1 VTNAAQHHNAALHN
15 IEHALPRPSTRV
27 TVGIIA
33 DDLTGAGDS
42 AVQFAEAG
50 WQASLALTES
60 VAVNPG
66 GVIAI
71 VTDARA
77 QPFET
82 ARLATESAVARLLGA
97 GIDRLFVKIDS
108 TMRGSVEAQIRGAL
122 TAWTEV
128 QAKVW
133 AEAQNDA
140 EQRPFAIVCPAYPGM
155 GRTLQV
161 GRVLV
166 NGVAVE
172 LTSIGRDPVTP
183 VHTALVSALIPGS
196 MNLAVGDDD
205 AATVAERIAALA
217 AAGIEIVTVDAT
229 TDAELDLIAEAA
241 VLLGP
246 VAIPVGS
253 AGLAMAMSKIWADAI
268 EATEAT
274 EATEV
279 AAGDES
285 PRTCPA
291 ADRVLVVVSSL
302 HDVSREQHAHLVTA
316 DLIERVRTLAPTRED
331 LADEASTAAW
341 LAAEFVRSRDLPRV
355 VVILSPAECGDLAE
369 TEANRTDA
377 SPTEANQTTANPATA
392 IQVAVGLAE
401 LTASVLGEAAISAL
415 VLMGGEG
422 ARAVLGRIGAEAI
435 RMTGAI
441 REGIPAGIIEGGLLD
456 GLAVVT
462 KAGGFG
468 DRDTLANLIP
478 ELLAQ
483 TPKIKHQNHKTT
495 NPNRPQGAQS

>member
-1 VTNAAQHHNAALHN
+1 MTNAAQHPN
-15 IEHALPRPSTRV
+15 IEHAPPLLRTRV
-27 TVGIIA
+27 AVGIIA

-77 QPFET
+77 QPFEA
-82 ARLATESAVARLLGA
+82 ARLATESAVATLREA

-108 TMRGSVEAQIRGAL
+108 TMRGSVDAQIRGAL
-122 TAWTEV
+122 TAWVDVRAGE
-128 QAKVW
+128 QGS
-133 AEAQNDA
+133 A
-140 EQRPFAIVCPAYPGM
+140 EQKPFAIVCPAYPGM

-205 AATVAERIAALA
+205 AAKVSERIAALV

-229 TDAELDLIAEAA
+229 TDAELELIAEAA
-241 VLLGP
+241 VLLGSA
-246 VAIPVGS
+246 AIPVGS
-253 AGLAMAMSKIWADAI
+253 AGLAMAMSKIWADGTDA
-268 EATEAT
+268 A
-274 EATEV
+274 EV
-279 AAGDES
+279 ATPDES
-285 PRTCPA
+285 SRMHRDP
-291 ADRVLVVVSSL
+291 DRILVVVSSL
-302 HDVSREQHAHLVTA
+302 HDVSREQHAHLVTV
-316 DLIERVRTLAPTRED
+316 DLAERVRTLAPTLTD
-331 LADEASTAAW
+331 LEDEASTAAW
-341 LAAEFVRSRDLPRV
+341 LAAELVRSSDLPRV
-355 VVILSPAECGDLAE
+355 VVILSPAERGDLVE
-369 TEANRTDA
+369 TEAN
-377 SPTEANQTTANPATA
+377 PTEANPTTA
-392 IQVAVGLAE
+392 IRVAAGLAE
-401 LTASVLGEAAISAL
+401 LTASVLEQAAISAL

-422 ARAVLGRIGAEAI
+422 ARAVLGRFGAEAI
-435 RMTGAI
+435 RVTGAI
-441 REGIPAGIIEGGLLD
+441 REGIPAGVIEGGLLD

-468 DRDTLANLIP
+468 DRGTLADLIP

-483 TPKIKHQNHKTT
+483 AQKNNTNTTDLKT
-495 NPNRPQGAQS
+495 NPNHSQGAQS

>member
-1 VTNAAQHHNAALHN
+1 MTNAAQHPS
-15 IEHALPRPSTRV
+15 IEPALPRPSTRV

-60 VAVNPG
+60 VGVNPG

-77 QPFET
+77 QPFEA
-82 ARLATESAVARLLGA
+82 ARLATESAVATLRAA

-108 TMRGSVEAQIRGAL
+108 TMRGSVDAQIRGAL
-122 TAWTEV
+122 TAWAEV
-128 QAKVW
+128 QGEMQ
-133 AEAQNDA
+133 AEVQNDA

-196 MNLAVGDDD
+196 MNLAVGEDD
-205 AATVAERIAALA
+205 AATVAKRIAALV

-229 TDAELDLIAEAA
+229 TVAELERIAEAA

-246 VAIPVGS
+246 AAIPVGS
-253 AGLAMAMSKIWADAI
+253 AGLAMAMSKVWA
-268 EATEAT
+268 EATVPAEAT
-274 EATEV
+274 AVPT
-279 AAGDES
+279 GDES
-285 PRTCPA
+285 TGTRRA
-291 ADRVLVVVSSL
+291 ADRILVVVSSL
-302 HDVSREQHAHLVTA
+302 HDVSREQHAHLVTV
-316 DLIERVRTLAPTRED
+316 DLAERVRTLAPTLED

-355 VVILSPAECGDLAE
+355 VVILSPAERGDLAVIEANE
-369 TEANRTDA
+369 TEANRAHTN
-377 SPTEANQTTANPATA
+377 PTTATR
-392 IQVAVGLAE
+392 VAAGLAE
-401 LTASVLGEAAISAL
+401 LTASVLHEAAISAL

-422 ARAVLGRIGAEAI
+422 ARAVLGRVGAEAI
-435 RMTGAI
+435 RVTGAI
-441 REGIPAGIIEGGLLD
+441 REGIPAGVIEGGLLD

-468 DRDTLANLIP
+468 DRGTLAVLIP
-478 ELLAQ
+478 KLLAQ
-483 TPKIKHQNHKTT
+483 AQSKNKPTH
-495 NPNRPQGAQS
+495 PNRLQGAQS

>member
-1 VTNAAQHHNAALHN
+1 MTNAAQHPN
-15 IEHALPRPSTRV
+15 IEHAPPLLRTRV

-50 WQASLALTES
+50 WQASLTLTDS

-77 QPFET
+77 QPFEA
-82 ARLATESAVARLLGA
+82 ARLATESAVATLREA

-108 TMRGSVEAQIRGAL
+108 TMRGSVDAQIRGAL
-122 TAWTEV
+122 TAW
-128 QAKVW
+128 AD
-133 AEAQNDA
+133 ARAGAQGNA
-140 EQRPFAIVCPAYPGM
+140 EQKPFAIVCPAYPGM
-155 GRTLQV
+155 GRTLEV

-196 MNLAVGDDD
+196 MNLAAGDDD
-205 AATVAERIAALA
+205 AAKVSERIAALV

-229 TDAELDLIAEAA
+229 TDAELDLIAGAA
-241 VLLGP
+241 VLLGSA
-246 VAIPVGS
+246 AIPVGS
-253 AGLAMAMSKIWADAI
+253 AGLAMAMSKIWADGTD
-268 EATEAT
+268 ATDAT
-274 EATEV
+274 DSTDATEV
-279 AAGDES
+279 ATHDES
-285 PRTCPA
+285 SRIRRD
-291 ADRVLVVVSSL
+291 ADRILVVVSSL
-302 HDVSREQHAHLVTA
+302 HDVSREQHAHLVTV
-316 DLIERVRTLAPTRED
+316 DLAERVRTLAPTLTD
-331 LADEASTAAW
+331 LEDEASTAAW
-341 LAAEFVRSRDLPRV
+341 LAAEFVCSKDLPRV
-355 VVILSPAECGDLAE
+355 VVILSPAERGDLVE
-369 TEANRTDA
+369 TEAN
-377 SPTEANQTTANPATA
+377 PTEANPKGANPTTA
-392 IQVAVGLAE
+392 IRVAAGLAD
-401 LTASVLGEAAISAL
+401 LMASVLEQAAISAL

-422 ARAVLGRIGAEAI
+422 ARAVLGRFGAEAI
-435 RMTGAI
+435 RVTGAI
-441 REGIPAGIIEGGLLD
+441 RKGIPAGVIEGGLLD

-468 DRDTLANLIP
+468 DRGTLADLIP

-483 TPKIKHQNHKTT
+483 AQKNNTNTTDLKT
-495 NPNRPQGAQS
+495 NPKHSQGAQS

>member
-1 VTNAAQHHNAALHN
+1 MTNAAQHQNAALHHN
-15 IEHALPRPSTRV
+15 IEHALPRPSIRV

-42 AVQFAEAG
+42 AVKFAEAG

-108 TMRGSVEAQIRGAL
+108 TMRGSVDAQIRGAL
-122 TAWTEV
+122 TAWTET
-128 QAKVW
+128 Q

-140 EQRPFAIVCPAYPGM
+140 EKRPFAIVCPAYPDM

-229 TDAELDLIAEAA
+229 TDAELDLIAGAA

-246 VAIPVGS
+246 AAIPVGS
-253 AGLAMAMSKIWADAI
+253 AGLAMAMSKIWADA
-268 EATEAT
+268 T

-279 AAGDES
+279 ATGNGI
-285 PRTCPA
+285 PRTCRA

-302 HDVSREQHAHLVTA
+302 HDVSREQHAHLVTV
-316 DLIERVRTLAPTRED
+316 DLIERVRTLAPTLED

-377 SPTEANQTTANPATA
+377 SPTEANQTAANPATA
-392 IQVAVGLAE
+392 IRVAVGLAE

-435 RMTGAI
+435 RVTGAI
-441 REGIPAGIIEGGLLD
+441 REGIPAGVIEGGLLD

-468 DRDTLANLIP
+468 DRGTLADLIP

-483 TPKIKHQNHKTT
+483 APKSKHQNNKTT
-495 NPNRPQGAQS
+495 NPNRSQGAQS

>member
-1 VTNAAQHHNAALHN
+1 MTNAAQHPN
-15 IEHALPRPSTRV
+15 IEHAPPLLRTRV
-27 TVGIIA
+27 TIGIIA

-50 WQASLALTES
+50 WQASLALTDS

-77 QPFET
+77 QPLEA
-82 ARLATESAVARLLGA
+82 ARLATISAVATLREA

-108 TMRGSVEAQIRGAL
+108 TMRGSVDAQIRGAL
-122 TAWTEV
+122 TAWAGARAGE
-128 QAKVW
+128 QGS
-133 AEAQNDA
+133 A
-140 EQRPFAIVCPAYPGM
+140 EQKPFAIVCPAYPGM

-183 VHTALVSALIPGS
+183 VHTALASALIPGS
-196 MNLAVGDDD
+196 MNLEVCEDD
-205 AATVAERIAALA
+205 AAKVSERIAALV

-229 TDAELDLIAEAA
+229 TDAELELIAEAA

-246 VAIPVGS
+246 AAIPVGS
-253 AGLAMAMSKIWADAI
+253 AGLAMAMSKIWADGTD
-268 EATEAT
+268 ATELVT
-274 EATEV
+274 P
-279 AAGDES
+279 DES
-285 PRTCPA
+285 SRIHRDP
-291 ADRVLVVVSSL
+291 DRILIVVSSL
-302 HDVSREQHAHLVTA
+302 HDVSREQHAHLVTV
-316 DLIERVRTLAPTRED
+316 DLAERVRTLAPALTD
-331 LADEASTAAW
+331 LEDEASTAAW

-355 VVILSPAECGDLAE
+355 VVILSPVERGDLVE
-369 TEANRTDA
+369 TEAN
-377 SPTEANQTTANPATA
+377 PTEANPTEANPTEANPTTA
-392 IQVAVGLAE
+392 IRVAAGLAE
-401 LTASVLGEAAISAL
+401 LTASVVEQAAISAL

-422 ARAVLGRIGAEAI
+422 ARAVLDRFGAEAI
-435 RMTGAI
+435 RVTGAI
-441 REGIPAGIIEGGLLD
+441 REGIPAGVIEGGLLD

-468 DRDTLANLIP
+468 DRGTLADLIP

-483 TPKIKHQNHKTT
+483 AQKNNTNSTDLKAHPNHS
-495 NPNRPQGAQS
+495 QGAQS

>member
-1 VTNAAQHHNAALHN
+1 MTNAAQHPN
-15 IEHALPRPSTRV
+15 IEHAPPLLRTRV

-50 WQASLALTES
+50 WQASLALTDS

-77 QPFET
+77 QPFEA
-82 ARLATESAVARLLGA
+82 ARLATESAVATLREA

-108 TMRGSVEAQIRGAL
+108 TMRGSVDAQIRGAL
-122 TAWTEV
+122 TAW
-128 QAKVW
+128 AD
-133 AEAQNDA
+133 ARAGAQGNA
-140 EQRPFAIVCPAYPGM
+140 EQKPFAIVCPAYPGM
-155 GRTLQV
+155 GRTLEV

-205 AATVAERIAALA
+205 AAKVSERIAALV

-229 TDAELDLIAEAA
+229 TDAELELIAETA
-241 VLLGP
+241 VLLGSA
-246 VAIPVGS
+246 AIPVGS
-253 AGLAMAMSKIWADAI
+253 AGLAMAMSKIWTDRTDA
-268 EATEAT
+268 TD
-274 EATEV
+274 ATEV
-279 AAGDES
+279 AIYDES
-285 PRTCPA
+285 SRICRG
-291 ADRVLVVVSSL
+291 ADRILVVVSSL
-302 HDVSREQHAHLVTA
+302 HDVSREQHAHLVTV
-316 DLIERVRTLAPTRED
+316 DLAEQVRTLAPTLTD
-331 LADEASTAAW
+331 LEDEASTAAW
-341 LAAEFVRSRDLPRV
+341 LAAEFVCSRDLPRV
-355 VVILSPAECGDLAE
+355 VVILSPAERGDLVE
-369 TEANRTDA
+369 TEAN
-377 SPTEANQTTANPATA
+377 PTEANPTGANPTTA
-392 IQVAVGLAE
+392 IRVAAGLAD
-401 LTASVLGEAAISAL
+401 LMASVLEQVAISAL

-422 ARAVLGRIGAEAI
+422 ARAVLGRFGAEAI
-435 RMTGAI
+435 RVTGAI
-441 REGIPAGIIEGGLLD
+441 REGIPAGVIEGGLLD

-468 DRDTLANLIP
+468 DRGTLADLIP

-483 TPKIKHQNHKTT
+483 AKKNNTNTTDLKT
-495 NPNRPQGAQS
+495 NPKHSQGAQS